1 MLLAA
6 SLVGLFLLPTP
17 WNVIGVVVAAA
28 IEVGELYLWRRYL
41 SRHRVRGGAEGML
54 GERAEVISD
63 CAPEGR
69 VRLLGEIWK
78 ARSSVPVVTGDE
90 VRVVA
95 VDGLTLEVE
104 PGESP

>member
-6 SLVGLFLLPTP
+6 SIAGLFLLPLP
-17 WNVIGVVVAAA
+17 WNVIGVVVAAI
-28 IEVGELYLWRRYL
+28 IEVGELHLWRRYL
-41 SRHRVRGGAEGML
+41 SRHRVRGGAEGL
-54 GERAEVISD
+54 VGERAEVISD
-63 CAPEGR
+63 CTPEGR
-69 VRLLGEIWK
+69 VRLLGEIWR
-78 ARSSVPVVTGDE
+78 AHSSVPVVVGDE